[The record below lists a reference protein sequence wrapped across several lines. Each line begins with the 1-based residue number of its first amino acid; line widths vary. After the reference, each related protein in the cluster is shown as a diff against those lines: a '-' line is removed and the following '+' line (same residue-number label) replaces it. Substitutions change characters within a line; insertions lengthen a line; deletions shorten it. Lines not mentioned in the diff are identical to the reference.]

1 MNGHRRHVIDRMH
14 GVEAAGGRGWNRRAE
29 GVTMK
34 KAAGP
39 SFAQCASRAKVSL
52 MRSGSGA
59 VQQENDDRVR
69 LYTASAM
76 KLRIAEN
83 FRAVF
88 YAPFYAIR
96 ALGLP
101 EREGLQVEWLP
112 SETPGGTIEQVKRG
126 AIDAQWGG
134 PMRVL
139 KDHDSPNPSLLSFGE
154 VVWRD
159 PFYLIGRQPAPRFQ
173 LKDLASMRVGIVS
186 EVPTPWYCLRADLAD
201 AGVDV
206 TTLRVT
212 NNRTMPQQIEALAA
226 GQLDVIQLFEPY
238 ASRALAD
245 GNAVLYA
252 QSSRGPTAYT
262 AFITSRECA
271 SRNRDALAAL
281 ERATQAM
288 LDWLAKE
295 GPDELARV
303 TASFFPDVPQE
314 LLRAGFGRYERA
326 GLWTRTTTL
335 SGAGFDR
342 LAYSLQLGGFIK
354 RRAPYVECVRSFRAS

>member
-1 MNGHRRHVIDRMH
+1 
-14 GVEAAGGRGWNRRAE
+14 
-29 GVTMK
+29 
-34 KAAGP
+34 
-39 SFAQCASRAKVSL
+39 
-52 MRSGSGA
+52 
-59 VQQENDDRVR
+59 
-69 LYTASAM
+69 M
-76 KLRIAEN
+76 KLRVAEN

-159 PFYLIGRQPAPRFQ
+159 PFYLIGRRNDGFRLQ
-173 LKDLASMRVGIVS
+173 DLASMRLGVVC
-186 EVPTPWYCLRADLAD
+186 EVPTPWYCLRADLHD
-201 AGVDV
+201 AGLDV
-206 TTLRVT
+206 SKMNLVRDLG
-212 NNRTMPQQIEALAA
+212 MPQQLEALAA
-226 GQLDVIQLFEPY
+226 GKLDAVQLFEPY

-252 QSSRGPTAYT
+252 QSSRGPTTYT

-295 GPDELARV
+295 GPAELARV

-314 LLRAGFGRYERA
+314 VLRAAFERYRRA

-335 SGAGFDR
+335 SEKGFER

-354 RRAPYVECVRSFRAS
+354 RRAPYAECVARFAT

>member
-1 MNGHRRHVIDRMH
+1 
-14 GVEAAGGRGWNRRAE
+14 
-29 GVTMK
+29 
-34 KAAGP
+34 
-39 SFAQCASRAKVSL
+39 
-52 MRSGSGA
+52 
-59 VQQENDDRVR
+59 
-69 LYTASAM
+69 M
-76 KLRIAEN
+76 KLRVAEN

-159 PFYLIGRQPAPRFQ
+159 PFYLIGRRNDGFRLQ
-173 LKDLASMRVGIVS
+173 DLASMRLGVVC
-186 EVPTPWYCLRADLAD
+186 EVPTPWYCLRADLHD
-201 AGVDV
+201 TGLDV
-206 TTLRVT
+206 SKMNLVRDLG
-212 NNRTMPQQIEALAA
+212 MPQQLEALAA
-226 GQLDVIQLFEPY
+226 GKLDAVQLFEPY

-252 QSSRGPTAYT
+252 QSSRGPTTYT

-295 GPDELARV
+295 GPAELARV

-314 LLRAGFGRYERA
+314 VLRAAFERYRRA

-335 SGAGFDR
+335 SEKGFER

-354 RRAPYVECVRSFRAS
+354 RRAPYAECVARFAT